1 MSEVIV
7 ERPVTVAVPT
17 ATELDA
23 GRAIVARGLVKRYGE
38 TVALAGIDLDVR
50 AGTVTAV
57 LGPNGAGKT
66 TAVRI
71 LTTLTD
77 ATEGTAVV
85 AGFDVRSEAG
95 RGAGASASPPRTPPS
110 TRCSRAARTS

>member
-1 MSEVIV
+1 M
-7 ERPVTVAVPT
+7 
-17 ATELDA
+17 TELIDERTTHVA
-23 GRAIVARGLVKRYGE
+23 APTTSDLDVGYAIVARGLVKRYGDNA
-38 TVALAGIDLDVR
+38 ALDGIDIEVR

-77 ATEGTAVV
+77 ATEGTATV
-85 AGFDVRSEAG
+85 AGFDVATARAARS
-95 RGAGASASPPRTPPS
+95 AGASASPPRTPPS
-110 TRCSRAARTS
+110 TSC

>member
-1 MSEVIV
+1 MSEVIA
-7 ERPVTVAVPT
+7 ERPATVALPAVSD
-17 ATELDA
+17 LDA
-23 GRAIVARGLVKRYGE
+23 GHAIVAARAGQALWRH
-38 TVALAGIDLDVR
+38 VALAGIDLDVR

-85 AGFDVRSEAG
+85 AGFDVRTDGAA
-95 RGAGASASPPRTPPS
+95 RCAGASASPPRTPPS
-110 TRCSRAARTS
+110 TRC